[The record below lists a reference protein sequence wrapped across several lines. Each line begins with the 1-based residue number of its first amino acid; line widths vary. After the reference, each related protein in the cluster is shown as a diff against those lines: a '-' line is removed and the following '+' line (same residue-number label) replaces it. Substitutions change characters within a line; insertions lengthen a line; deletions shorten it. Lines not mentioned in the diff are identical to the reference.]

1 MYLHL
6 VSALILNMGVLGGA
20 VTIYIYIYVY
30 IYTQRCLTFLP
41 QRTTQAEHKE
51 LPSALERRAP
61 KLYINAEARGC
72 NLRVQWDNWY
82 NDYLSRDKY
91 D

>member
-20 VTIYIYIYVY
+20 VTIYIYVY
-30 IYTQRCLTFLP
+30 IHTQRCLTFLP